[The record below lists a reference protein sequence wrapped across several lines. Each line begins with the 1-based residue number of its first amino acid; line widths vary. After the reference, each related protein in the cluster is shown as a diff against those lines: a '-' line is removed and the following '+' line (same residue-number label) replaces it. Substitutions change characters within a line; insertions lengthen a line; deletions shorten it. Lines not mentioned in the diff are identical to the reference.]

1 MAAWQRNALSPGG
14 CWTTHPGPPPGRTSL
29 STTARRICREEMV
42 SLVGS
47 AVNCL
52 SAKKR
57 PPAAQQQ
64 CPLLPWMSWLTHC
77 NCCGG
82 STSRSASTSTLPAV
96 FSYAAFCCR
105 ACLISLL
112 FSRAWCS
119 LDFDR
124 VWLQQLCCFL
134 PSGEKRAGGL
144 LCRCERREEFAVS
157 SFSGSML
164 VLQPARATVS
174 AKKQT
179 RKSNIGTVSCK
190 NNTFITNRC
199 HAARSAQAFLKP
211 WLRWNSS

>member
-1 MAAWQRNALSPGG
+1 MAAWRRNALSPGG

-96 FSYAAFCCR
+96 FSCAAFCCR
-105 ACLISLL
+105 GCGS
-112 FSRAWCS
+112 
-119 LDFDR
+119 
-124 VWLQQLCCFL
+124 
-134 PSGEKRAGGL
+134 
-144 LCRCERREEFAVS
+144 FAVS
-157 SFSGSML
+157 SHPGRNAPRACSAVVSG
-164 VLQPARATVS
+164 
-174 AKKQT
+174 
-179 RKSNIGTVSCK
+179 
-190 NNTFITNRC
+190 
-199 HAARSAQAFLKP
+199 ARS
-211 WLRWNSS
+211 LRYHRSPAPCWYFSRQEQRSVQRNKQEKAILEQFHAKTTRLLPIDATPPGRPKRFSNLG